1 VYVADDDESPR
12 GGVRRWNALPL
23 LLIAIGGAYGVLIV
37 AARLSPQFAASV
49 PWHLL
54 GMNGPELPFVA
65 QLATAFAGLAGLV
78 MVLSRAVR
86 EVDKHPYASI
96 APVLAVFSG
105 LLHTG
110 LRVDLSAWGLSSTQL
125 TVLVLAL
132 ALLGGVLVGNQ
143 RLSARLF
150 GWALVIAPA
159 ALVVA
164 LVAGVGPPGMA
175 VPSVAQPSERLFLV
189 LLVGSALLLGV
200 AGAVARRLLG
210 QAGAVHAGGLDGS
223 GWTGSELG
231 AELPVEYPGRRRG
244 APWNRGFSRSAQ
256 ATAVVLAVAAGAYIA
271 VDRLKHGGTSSEA
284 SGAAFASSPVG
295 APIVE
300 QLDPAS
306 VARAKAA
313 AEAAAASV
321 PQKRQRPGKQSSA
334 RGAGQAMAA
343 GFGASERAAAPQQP
357 ARPAAP
363 SKRASAPAPAPR
375 SARGAS
381 SRAQGGAS
389 SALPAWGAEATR
401 EFSGAKPSKA
411 AASKPAPAPVA
422 PAPVAASK
430 PAPVAPGR
438 PAPVAA
444 AKPVP
449 EPASPPA
456 AAASQPTSGR
466 GAIPPPFSRPVAP
479 AAAPPPKEENLTMD
493 QLLNRVVGAARE
505 NRISEG
511 KGAKG
516 PKSEKDNELEDLL
529 DQAMKSPPKKK

>member
-12 GGVRRWNALPL
+12 GSGARRWNALPWL
-23 LLIAIGGAYGVLIV
+23 FVAIGGAYGALIV

-54 GMNGPELPFVA
+54 GMNGPDLPFVA
-65 QLATAFAGLAGLV
+65 QVATAFAGLAGLV

-110 LRVDLSAWGLSSTQL
+110 LHVDLSAWGLSSTQL
-125 TVLVLAL
+125 AVLVLAL
-132 ALLGGVLVGNQ
+132 ALLGGALVGNQ

-164 LVAGVGPPGMA
+164 LIAGVGPPSVP
-175 VPSVAQPSERLFLV
+175 VPSAAQPSERLFLV

-200 AGAVARRLLG
+200 AGAVARRLLDQG
-210 QAGAVHAGGLDGS
+210 GAVHGGGLDGS

-231 AELPVEYPGRRRG
+231 AELPVEYPGRRRA
-244 APWNRGFSRSAQ
+244 APWSRGFSRSAQ
-256 ATAVVLAVAAGAYIA
+256 GIAVVLAVAVGAYIA

-284 SGAAFASSPVG
+284 SSAAFASSPVG

-306 VARAKAA
+306 VTEAKA
-313 AEAAAASV
+313 AEAAASA
-321 PQKRQRPGKQSSA
+321 PQKRQRAGKQSSGQ
-334 RGAGQAMAA
+334 GAGQMAA
-343 GFGASERAAAPQQP
+343 GFGASERAAAPLRSS
-357 ARPAAP
+357 RPVAP

-375 SARGAS
+375 SGRGAS
-381 SRAQGGAS
+381 SRARGGAS
-389 SALPAWGAEATR
+389 AALPAWGAEATR
-401 EFSGAKPSKA
+401 EFSTAKASEA
-411 AASKPAPAPVA
+411 SASK

-430 PAPVAPGR
+430 AEPVVASK

-444 AKPVP
+444 AKPIP
-449 EPASPPA
+449 EPARPPA

-479 AAAPPPKEENLTMD
+479 VAAPPPKEENLTMD

>member
-12 GGVRRWNALPL
+12 GSGARRWNALPL
-23 LLIAIGGAYGVLIV
+23 LLIAIGGAYGALIV
-37 AARLSPQFAASV
+37 AARLSPQFAASF

-54 GMNGPELPFVA
+54 GMKGPDLPFMA

-132 ALLGGVLVGNQ
+132 ALLGGALVGNE

-150 GWALVIAPA
+150 GWTLVIAPA

-164 LVAGVGPPGMA
+164 LVAGVGPPGAAAPPA
-175 VPSVAQPSERLFLV
+175 VQASEQLFLV

-210 QAGAVHAGGLDGS
+210 QAGAMHGGGLDGS
-223 GWTGSELG
+223 GWAGSELG
-231 AELPVEYPGRRRG
+231 AELPVEYPGRRRAG
-244 APWNRGFSRSAQ
+244 SWNRGFRRSAQ
-256 ATAVVLAVAAGAYIA
+256 VTAVVLAVAAGAYVA
-271 VDRLKHGGTSSEA
+271 VDRLKHGAAPSEA
-284 SGAAFASSPVG
+284 SSPAFASSPVG
-295 APIVE
+295 APVVE

-306 VARAKAA
+306 VARANAA
-313 AEAAAASV
+313 TAVDPA
-321 PQKRQRPGKQSSA
+321 PQKRQRAGKHSSGQ
-334 RGAGQAMAA
+334 GAGQMAA
-343 GFGASERAAAPQQP
+343 GVVGASERAAPQQQP
-357 ARPAAP
+357 SGPVAP
-363 SKRASAPAPAPR
+363 SKRASAPAPR
-375 SARGAS
+375 SGRGAA
-381 SRAQGGAS
+381 RAQSGAS
-389 SALPAWGAEATR
+389 SALPAWGSEATR
-401 EFSGAKPSKA
+401 EFSTAKPSKA
-411 AASKPAPAPVA
+411 AASKPAPLEAP

-430 PAPVAPGR
+430 PAPVAASK

-444 AKPVP
+444 AKPIA

-456 AAASQPTSGR
+456 ATASQPTSGR

-479 AAAPPPKEENLTMD
+479 VAAPPAKEENLTMD

-511 KGAKG
+511 KGAKA